1 MRRGGGVAAADDLV
15 RTDGV
20 GKTEDVADVVGAAET
35 VQNDVYFRARHGVTV
50 CGNRRDATPNGRSD
64 AGGRRV

>member
-1 MRRGGGVAAADDLV
+1 MRRRGCVAAADDFFC
-15 RTDGV
+15 TDGI